1 MSQKK
6 LKEKRRLLKTL
17 DNIVKQETYRLVTGY
32 CKNNEKPFEEMN
44 CLEQVGIV
52 MNAKSLAEKSLSKI
66 IRSGG
71 K

>member
-6 LKEKRRLLKTL
+6 LKEKRRLQKTL

-32 CKNNEKPFEEMN
+32 CKNTEKPFEEMN

-52 MNAKSLAEKSLSKI
+52 MNAKSLAEKSLSTLI
-66 IRSGG
+66 QRGG